1 MGGQRTPTYGGRYD
15 ILSLWGLDYTLYIGG
30 GMFHRGP
37 PIEFPIE
44 AYRGPI
50 GKYGVYA
57 GVPTYTPRRG
67 LASVWLGRP
76 PPTIGVVPP
85 YPAFGGLTYPLWGVY
100 YSLLKKRL

>member
-1 MGGQRTPTYGGRYD
+1 MGHYD

-37 PIEFPIE
+37 PYGFPIE

-50 GKYGVYA
+50 GKYGVYT
-57 GVPTYTPRRG
+57 GVPTYAPRRR

-76 PPTIGVVPP
+76 PPTIGGVPP
-85 YPAFGGLTYPLWGVY
+85 YPAFGGLTYPL
-100 YSLLKKRL
+100 